1 MTGLPQ
7 SDARPVDR
15 AETVLHYTLDMADA
29 LAWER
34 LSPVHRKRD
43 RLALAASGFAGL
55 GLLKLLSGQLEAVS
69 GLHSLPSAI
78 LLLVLPGLGVWLLQ
92 RRDRR
97 KRAALRVGAQVGT
110 RLELWPERMIEHRED
125 RDKPLVLGGRSLR
138 MLVETKAHVFL
149 AAGREDVVIVPARAF
164 ATPAA
169 KADFAA
175 YWRAK
180 ID

>member
-1 MTGLPQ
+1 MTDRPQ
-7 SDARPVDR
+7 SEDRPEDR
-15 AETVLHYTLDMADA
+15 AKAVLHYALDVADA

-34 LSPVHRKRD
+34 LSPAHRKRD
-43 RLALAASGFAGL
+43 RVALAASGFVGL
-55 GLLKLLSGQLEAVS
+55 GLLKLLSGHLQTVS

-78 LLLVLPGLGVWLLQ
+78 LLLVSPGLGVWLLQ
-92 RRDRR
+92 RRDQR
-97 KRAALRVGAQVGT
+97 KRAALRVGTQIRT
-110 RLELWPERMIEHRED
+110 RLELWPERLIEHRAD
-125 RDKPLVLGGRSLR
+125 RRKPLVVGGRSLR
-138 MLVETKAHVFL
+138 MLEETKDHVFL